1 MLGQRLPPL
10 NGLRAFEAAARRLSI
25 KAAAEELSVTP
36 GAVSQLIKSLEA
48 RLGVRLFQRINRGLV
63 LSEAGRAY
71 FPPVRNAFRQIA
83 EASQR
88 VAAVSD
94 AGVLALSVAPF
105 FAAAWLIPR
114 LAGFN
119 AAHPEIDVQVSATNV
134 LTDFSKGEIDL
145 AVRHG
150 LGRYPGLIGERIL
163 AVEIVPVAAPILVA
177 ARGVPKDPAA
187 LARWPQIHDAERKA
201 WHAWLQS
208 RGVNEIGAPRGPSF
222 DDPSLLLSAARAG
235 QGAGLFPAAMVA
247 EDLAN
252 GSLVKLADA
261 GRLDDFA
268 YYLVYPEAHRG
279 RPKVA
284 AFRAWILETAQR
296 ETGVVPPA
304 PDRPARKSKRGG
316 RGRRVVL
323 AGDWRAPAKG

>member
-1 MLGQRLPPL
+1 MPNPRLPPL
-10 NGLRAFEAAARRLSI
+10 NALRAFEAAARRLSI
-25 KAAAEELSVTP
+25 KAAAEELAVTP

-48 RLGVRLFQRINRGLV
+48 RLGVNLFQRLNRGLV
-63 LSEAGRAY
+63 LSEAGRSY

-83 EASQR
+83 DASQR

-94 AGVLALSVAPF
+94 AGALALSVAPF

-114 LAGFN
+114 LAAFH
-119 AAHPEIDVQVSATNV
+119 AARPEIDVQVSATNA
-134 LTDFSKGEIDL
+134 LTDFSKGDVDL

-150 LGRYPGLIGERIL
+150 LGRYPGLVSERIL
-163 AVEIVPVAAPILVA
+163 AVEIVPVAAPTLVA
-177 ARGVPKDPAA
+177 ARGLPKDASD
-187 LARWPQIHDAERKA
+187 LARWPQVHDVERKA

-208 RGVNEIGAPRGPSF
+208 RGVDEIGAPRGPSF
-222 DDPSLLLSAARAG
+222 DDPSLLLSAVRAG

-247 EDLAN
+247 EDLAE

-268 YYLVYPEAHRG
+268 YYLVYPEAHRA

-284 AFRAWILETAQR
+284 AFRAWILETAQSEAR
-296 ETGVVPPA
+296 APSPA
-304 PDRPARKSKRGG
+304 GRPARRGGGRKRG
-316 RGRRVVL
+316 
-323 AGDWRAPAKG
+323 

>member
-1 MLGQRLPPL
+1 MPGQRLPPL
-10 NGLRAFEAAARRLSI
+10 NALRAFEAAARRLSI
-25 KAAAEELSVTP
+25 KSAAEELSVTP

-48 RLGVRLFQRINRGLV
+48 RLGVTLFRRLNRGLV
-63 LSEAGRAY
+63 LSEAGRSY

-114 LAGFN
+114 LAAFQ
-119 AAHPEIDVQVSATNV
+119 AAYPEIDVQVSATNA
-134 LTDFSKGEIDL
+134 LTDFSTGDVDL

-150 LGRYPGLIGERIL
+150 LGKYPGLISERIL
-163 AVEIVPVAAPILVA
+163 AVEIVPVAAPGLVA
-177 ARGVPKDPAA
+177 ARGVPKEPAA
-187 LARWPQIHDAERKA
+187 LARWPQLHDAERKA

-208 RGVNEIGAPRGPSF
+208 RGVDEIGAPRGPSF

-247 EDLAN
+247 EDLAK
-252 GSLVKLADA
+252 GSLVKLADP

-268 YYLVYPEAHRG
+268 YYLVYPEAHR
-279 RPKVA
+279 RRSKVA
-284 AFRAWILETAQR
+284 AFRAWILETATTGCNAPPVSDRLQR
-296 ETGVVPPA
+296 
-304 PDRPARKSKRGG
+304 
-316 RGRRVVL
+316 RRRQ
-323 AGDWRAPAKG
+323 GHGAKEEP